1 MFHLIYS
8 ATFLQRYRKLPTDLQ
23 EKIRSTLKKIEQD
36 PFTRRPG
43 IHIRKLSGFHPK
55 RWRVRVGDYR
65 IIYQVEDDLIKVIE
79 VFPRGRGYRF
89 ELF

>member
-1 MFHLIYS
+1 MYHLIYS
-8 ATFLQRYRKLPTDLQ
+8 ATFLQRYRKLSSDLQ
-23 EKIRSTLKKIEQD
+23 IKIRSTLKKIEQD

-43 IHIRKLSGFHPK
+43 IHIRKLSGFHLR

-65 IIYQVEDDLIKVIE
+65 IIYHVEGEVIKVIE

-89 ELF
+89 EFF